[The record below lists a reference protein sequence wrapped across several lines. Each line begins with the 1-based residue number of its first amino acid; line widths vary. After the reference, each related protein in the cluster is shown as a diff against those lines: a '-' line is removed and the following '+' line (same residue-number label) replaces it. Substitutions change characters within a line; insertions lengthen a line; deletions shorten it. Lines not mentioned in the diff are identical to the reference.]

1 MVTTLLSNCG
11 AGNDTT
17 DVDVL
22 ATVDCWLRLNDAN
35 CDDGVSTVVTT
46 IATELD
52 ARLLGKATPKTVSLS
67 GIVMAVVVG
76 IVGDE
81 VLDDGDGLLLLR
93 MTDNDTLPIS
103 VAYESVATVA
113 FPLALLWPLKI
124 DPSFASTCATSS
136 LTAHEG
142 HPLTFFDGRA
152 VGCIVG

>member
-1 MVTTLLSNCG
+1 M
-11 AGNDTT
+11 
-17 DVDVL
+17 
-22 ATVDCWLRLNDAN
+22 
-35 CDDGVSTVVTT
+35 VTT
-46 IATELD
+46 IATEPA

-76 IVGDE
+76 FNGDE

-103 VAYESVATVA
+103 VAYESVATVP
-113 FPLALLWPLKI
+113 FPLALLLPLKI
-124 DPSFASTCATSS
+124 DPSFASTFATSS